1 VTRATAL
8 AAVLVLSALPVAA
21 AEAQVV
27 MLRPHPGPKLEQG
40 PQLSGARVAWSQ
52 HVCLRGCGDFPP
64 STEGRVEILS
74 ARPQGRRDLLLFR
87 AKRLGSFS
95 GPNVGYSSDFFEISE
110 RALALSNVVTT
121 HDDLEG
127 DRSEVRLRAGL
138 LGERRALLVDC
149 SANRNLARPPP
160 IALDG
165 HRIAYDPDPCDD
177 AARVILRDLA
187 TGASV
192 SLPEPA
198 GGAHLRLRGRY
209 AAWIEGANASA
220 RLVVHDLLAGAAAYS
235 SPAPGVTDLDL
246 DTDGTVAAVTGER
259 DPRRSCPPGRLVRYP
274 AAAPAPEDL
283 GPACAASVRIAGGR
297 IAFLA
302 PEGLTRSLR
311 QWGPDEAMR
320 DLVRFGRALPGG
332 FDFDGTRLVWSE
344 RDCGGGQAIFMAR
357 RALAPV
363 DPLPLNCRAR
373 FGRAAAVAVRH
384 GVASVPLACPRG
396 CGGELRLRH
405 MARRDFSLLRDDEPV
420 VRLRLNR
427 RALERLRRRGS
438 LEAHAVLVTYNRAGE
453 RQARRRA
460 ITLVAG

>member
-1 VTRATAL
+1 MTRAPAL
-8 AAVLVLSALPVAA
+8 AAVLVLSALPAA
-21 AEAQVV
+21 AEAQVAV
-27 MLRPHPGPKLEQG
+27 LRPHPGPKLEQG

-52 HVCLRGCGDFPP
+52 HLCLRGCGDFPP

-74 ARPQGRRDLLLFR
+74 GRPQGRPDLVLFR
-87 AKRLGSFS
+87 GKRLGSFS
-95 GPNVGYSSDFFEISE
+95 GPNIRSRSDFFEISE
-110 RALALSNVVTT
+110 RALALTRVVTIS
-121 HDDLEG
+121 DELVGERG
-127 DRSEVRLRAGL
+127 EVRLRAGL

-149 SANRNLARPPP
+149 SADRNLSPPP
-160 IALDG
+160 VALDG
-165 HRIAYDPDPCDD
+165 DRIAYDPDPCDD
-177 AARVILRDLA
+177 AARVVVRDLA
-187 TGASV
+187 TGTSF

-209 AAWIEGANASA
+209 AAWIEGASASA

-235 SPAPGVTDLDL
+235 APAPGVTDLDL

-259 DPRRSCPPGRLVRYP
+259 DPSRPCSPGRLVRYS
-274 AAAPAPEDL
+274 AAAPSPEDL
-283 GPACAASVRIAGGR
+283 GPACAATVRIAGGR

-302 PEGLTRSLR
+302 SEGLTRTLR
-311 QWGPDEAMR
+311 QWGPDAAMR

-373 FGRAAAVAVRH
+373 FGGATAVVRH

-405 MARRDFSLLRDDEPV
+405 MARRDFSLLRDDERV

-427 RALERLRRRGS
+427 RARERLRRRGS